1 MVIGLDQLR
10 VAQLQQLSFIIFLR
24 SLWRLVVQLET
35 HGVFWGNSIV
45 QQELAFSAMSQ
56 NPGTPMVP

>member
-1 MVIGLDQLR
+1 MGLDQLR

-35 HGVFWGNSIV
+35 HGVIGKFHSSTG
-45 QQELAFSAMSQ
+45 A
-56 NPGTPMVP
+56 GY